1 MIRQA
6 PPIETVPH
14 PGVWS
19 AGPAELEGGLIVT
32 MAAFLDRLFPLKI
45 FTPMVRFIW
54 NRTQPRRQE
63 VTLEV
68 KNCGWLVTAG
78 PMEFHRQPDGSY
90 VNYHD
95 PIRAPT
101 GAAVY
106 YVMRVDSRS
115 AMSTRGHLVAPA
127 PIVGSIGSQEL
138 TLVSASADDWLR
150 TCEVAPPCSDLDG
163 ACN

>member
-1 MIRQA
+1 
-6 PPIETVPH
+6 
-14 PGVWS
+14 VWS
-19 AGPAELEGGLIVT
+19 AGPAALEGGLIVN
-32 MAAFLDRLFPLKI
+32 MGAFLDRAFRLPI
-45 FTPMVRFIW
+45 FSRLVRFIW
-54 NRTQPRRQE
+54 NRAQPARQE

-68 KNCGWLVTAG
+68 KNCGWMLTAG

-150 TCEVAPPCSDLDG
+150 TCEVVPPCSDLDG
-163 ACN
+163 TCG